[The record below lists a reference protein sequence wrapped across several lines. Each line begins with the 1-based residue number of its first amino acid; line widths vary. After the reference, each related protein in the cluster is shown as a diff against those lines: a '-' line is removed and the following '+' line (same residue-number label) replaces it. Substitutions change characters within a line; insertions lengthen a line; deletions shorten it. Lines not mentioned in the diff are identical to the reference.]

1 VAWQVILQ
9 RSPQANESQIMYLLS
24 PKQLMWEREYAQA
37 VRLLNERDRSLPT
50 LSELFAELTS
60 RKSATLK
67 DKKRRERFD
76 AINRRLEALAEA
88 VLLRELGLK
97 KYMVITL
104 AEVDGGEKRFQ
115 AKRFTIFKGFGNRG
129 GLVWELAGR
138 GLLKNDSLGAKIVGT
153 CFVAG
158 KISRRKLNGKWEILR
173 PAKPMP
179 IGS

>member
-1 VAWQVILQ
+1 
-9 RSPQANESQIMYLLS
+9 MYLLS

-37 VRLLNERDRSLPT
+37 VRLLNERDRIVPT
-50 LSELFAELTS
+50 LSGLFAELLS
-60 RKSATLK
+60 RKSTTLK
-67 DKKRRERFD
+67 DQEGRERFD

-97 KYMVITL
+97 KYMVIKLT
-104 AEVDGGEKRFQ
+104 AVDGGEQRFQ
-115 AKRFTIFKGFGNRG
+115 AKRFTICKGFGNRG
-129 GLVWELAGR
+129 ELVWELAGR
-138 GLLKNDSLGAKIVGT
+138 GLLKNDSLGSKIVGT